1 MNRQPNSP
9 WGDDLSE
16 DESDETRPLNGQARN
31 YQATQEQ
38 AIREHEEGLDKLG
51 RAIKS
56 QRHMANE
63 IATEVDVHNEI
74 LDNIDEGLTKTD
86 VNIRKNT
93 RNIRLVLRKSS
104 TFYLW
109 LIVVLLAIAIAVLA
123 II

>member
-1 MNRQPNSP
+1 MQSP
-9 WGDDLSE
+9 WGDDLSD
-16 DESDETRPLNGQARN
+16 DELDEARLLNGQTRG
-31 YQATQEQ
+31 YQSTEDV
-38 AIREHEEGLDKLG
+38 IREHEEGLDKLG
-51 RAIKS
+51 RAIKT
-56 QRHMANE
+56 QRHMADE

-93 RNIRLVLRKSS
+93 RNIRLVLKKSS

-109 LIVVLLAIAIAVLA
+109 LLIVLLAIAIAALA